1 VSAPST
7 PLRTGNRST
16 AVMQRRHAG
25 DRPRGREVAPAQL
38 NYFPTPPWAT
48 RALCEFLVGRGIALR
63 EMVCWEPACGEMH
76 MARALEEY
84 FFDVVASDVHDYSKA
99 SPTQAN
105 RGSRGDDHDLFDFT
119 LAAMEMAARESSS
132 SGPPTPTGAGCAPF
146 EQAGSNAPDFVI
158 TNPPFT
164 LAAEFIASASVVARH
179 GFAMLVRSA
188 FLEGGERYRQLWSSN
203 PPSFVLQFCERV
215 VLLEGRLVQ
224 AGAVDPFAEEEGR
237 KATTATSYVWLVWLD
252 GERDTRFRW
261 LAPCRERLERPSD
274 YPNYAAEAPASAD
287 EGLFA

>member
-1 VSAPST
+1 MTAQFPPIARVALPEWPRLMNDRLAAAYLSIGT
-7 PLRTGNRST
+7 TLLR
-16 AVMQRRHAG
+16 
-25 DRPRGREVAPAQL
+25 DLLPPKKLRGRAVWDRRDLDRLAD
-38 NYFPTPPWAT
+38 
-48 RALCEFLVGRGIALR
+48 ALAGQTLDESD
-63 EMVCWEPACGEMH
+63 EPEID
-76 MARALEEY
+76 L
-84 FFDVVASDVHDYSKA
+84 
-99 SPTQAN
+99 SPLT
-105 RGSRGDDHDLFDFT
+105 
-119 LAAMEMAARESSS
+119 
-132 SGPPTPTGAGCAPF
+132 
-146 EQAGSNAPDFVI
+146 
-158 TNPPFT
+158 
-164 LAAEFIASASVVARH
+164 
-179 GFAMLVRSA
+179 
-188 FLEGGERYRQLWSSN
+188 YN

>member
-1 VSAPST
+1 MSA
-7 PLRTGNRST
+7 NRST
-16 AVMQRRHAG
+16 AVMQRRHSG

-84 FFDVVASDVHDYSKA
+84 FFDVVATDVH
-99 SPTQAN
+99 
-105 RGSRGDDHDLFDFT
+105 RFGDDHDLFDFT
-119 LAAMEMAARESSS
+119 LA
-132 SGPPTPTGAGCAPF
+132 PF
-146 EQAGSNAPDFVI
+146 EQAGNNAPDFVI

-164 LAAEFIASASVVARH
+164 LAAEFIAAASRISKQ

-188 FLEGGERYRQLWSSN
+188 FLEGGERYRTIWSVN

-215 VLLEGRLVQ
+215 VLLENRLIQ
-224 AGAVDPFAEEEGR
+224 AGAVDPFSADDKDHRARSAPSYAWLLWLEG
-237 KATTATSYVWLVWLD
+237 
-252 GERDTRFRW
+252 EPDTRFAW
-261 LAPCRERLERPSD
+261 IPPCRARLERASD
-274 YPNYAAEAPASAD
+274 YPDYSAELAPATG